1 MTDLKSSKIVI
12 LGTHPDSL
20 LAFDPVVHARDEI
33 WGMAHHNKT
42 LLHATRAFEAHS
54 PEIVFEHGG
63 NGHIQRLTKIAHEIP
78 LFTMWPWPL
87 ELGPMHKVVTASALA
102 DQGVVRWRQQDWNN
116 TGEPIGSTP
125 FIESSIGYIMAMA
138 LREAMSTPMV
148 SDIYLYGINMSGSD
162 EYTYQR
168 PNICYL
174 IGKAEGMGIKVHTP
188 AKCSIFS
195 SQWTGRVYGH
205 PKNIHDI
212 IYYLKPEGAPKD
224 DE

>member
-1 MTDLKSSKIVI
+1 MTSLKSSKIVI

-20 LAFDPVVHARDEI
+20 LAFDPVAHARDEI

-54 PEIVFEHGG
+54 PEIVWEHGG
-63 NGHIQRLTKIAHEIP
+63 NGHVQRLKKIAHEMP
-78 LFTMWPWPL
+78 LFTMWSWPM

-102 DQGVVRWRQQDWNN
+102 DQGVVRWRAQDWNN
-116 TGEPIGSTP
+116 TGEAIGSTP

-188 AKCSIFS
+188 PKCSIFS
-195 SQWTGRVYGH
+195 SQWTGQVYGH

-212 IYYLKPEGAPKD
+212 IYHLRPEGAPKD
-224 DE
+224 V